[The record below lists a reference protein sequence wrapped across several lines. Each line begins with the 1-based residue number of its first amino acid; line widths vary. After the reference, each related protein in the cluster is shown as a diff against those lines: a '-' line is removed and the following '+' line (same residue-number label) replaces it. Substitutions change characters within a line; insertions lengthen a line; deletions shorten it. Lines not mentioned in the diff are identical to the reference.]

1 MFVFFPCM
9 HAALLPRDLP
19 AGALLLDPG
28 YLDEPGPEAFRPE
41 ALPLDPAT
49 ARNLVRD
56 SLNFGEQFR
65 APGDLAAFGLQ
76 EALAENRETASAIQ
90 AELTRRVS
98 GAMAKDVDPAPAQA
112 QLALLLAWFY
122 EERFLEMA
130 GLEQGLADS
139 WQRFGQSLGLA
150 PDEGLESEEL
160 DRAVSGLSAPLLG
173 RPDYSFGVL
182 LEAAAT
188 LLPAGAVLLTAEA
201 ELAAGWRESG
211 LSPVPAAEAGIPG
224 LPEGC
229 LVFRAPV
236 WRLSGRR
243 KAPDKRPA
251 LLREIAVAALPA
263 GV

>member
-1 MFVFFPCM
+1 MFVFFPFM

-19 AGALLLDPG
+19 AGAFLLDPG
-28 YLDEPGPEAFRPE
+28 YQDEPGPEAFRPRN
-41 ALPLDPAT
+41 LPLDPAT

-76 EALAENRETASAIQ
+76 EALTENREAVSTIQ
-90 AELTRRVS
+90 AELTRRLS
-98 GAMAKDVDPAPAQA
+98 GAAAPAPGAAQA

-122 EERFLEMA
+122 EERFLEMT

-139 WQRFGQSLGLA
+139 WQRFGQSLGLG
-150 PDEGLESEEL
+150 PDEGLESEAL
-160 DRAVSGLSAPLLG
+160 DQAVSGLSAPLLG
-173 RPDYSFGVL
+173 RPEYSLGVL

-188 LLPAGAVLLTAEA
+188 LLPAEAVLLTAEA
-201 ELAAGWRESG
+201 ELAAGWQESG

-251 LLREIAVAALPA
+251 LLRELAVAVLPA
-263 GV
+263 GA